1 MPLFRRAAPQEQVEE
16 KTEEALT
23 RTRRSWF
30 GRIAGILDRGKI
42 DDELWDELE
51 EVLLGADV
59 GLQTTEKIL
68 DAVKQRVD
76 DEHVRDAEDVRA
88 AAARTS

>member
-16 KTEEALT
+16 KTEVALA

-30 GRIAGILDRGKI
+30 GRIGGILDRGKI

-59 GLQTTEKIL
+59 GLAHGGESPRCREG
-68 DAVKQRVD
+68 ARRV
-76 DEHVRDAEDVRA
+76 
-88 AAARTS
+88 RTCA